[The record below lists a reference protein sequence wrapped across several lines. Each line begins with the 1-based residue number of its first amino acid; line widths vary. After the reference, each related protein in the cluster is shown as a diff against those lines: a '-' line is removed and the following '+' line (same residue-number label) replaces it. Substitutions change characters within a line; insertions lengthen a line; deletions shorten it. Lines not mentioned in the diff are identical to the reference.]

1 MHGHGI
7 DPHSNFPYPLSG
19 TKALGLGLAL
29 MWFPD
34 SHGFFLC
41 LCSKTALPQHGLPID
56 DNDMSIYLLGILKFW
71 MDYACE
77 VHIVTLCSVT
87 M

>member
-41 LCSKTALPQHGLPID
+41 LCSKTALPQHGFA
-56 DNDMSIYLLGILKFW
+56 N
-71 MDYACE
+71 
-77 VHIVTLCSVT
+77 
-87 M
+87 

>member
-1 MHGHGI
+1 MHRHGI
-7 DPHSNFPYPLSG
+7 DPYCNFPYPLSG

-34 SHGFFLC
+34 MDFLC
-41 LCSKTALPQHGLPID
+41 LCSKTALAESVLPID

-77 VHIVTLCSVT
+77 VQNATLCSVT